1 MCPASSIVCG
11 EFITVARATVGSTTH
26 HAWCRPAPGAA
37 IQADRKRYLPGV
49 SRRTLPVLSGT
60 DWTEEA
66 AVVIACAASESMRSI
81 ARKLGRSESSVRS
94 RRTKLRLEGR
104 LD

>member
-1 MCPASSIVCG
+1 VPCIVCG

-26 HAWCRPAPGAA
+26 HAWSIPPGAAIRA

-49 SRRTLPVLSGT
+49 SRRTLHVLSGT
-60 DWTEEA
+60 DWTEEE
-66 AVVIACAASESMRSI
+66 AVVIARAASESMRSI